1 MRLTL
6 KAPAS
11 KSVSHRAA
19 IAAALAPGSSR
30 LQNLLFSQD
39 LEHTLACL
47 QTLGAKLQ
55 KDQAGV
61 IVEGLV
67 PGRAAAR
74 SQPLELDVGESGTTC
89 RLLTP
94 ISALT
99 GSRVLIQGQG
109 RMHERPIAELANSL
123 QELGCEFQWQEKPG
137 YPPFV
142 LDGQNLHG
150 SQTAISLEQSSQ
162 YLSGLLLMGPMLPQ
176 GLQIRIQGQKA
187 VSWPYVSLTLKVM
200 QDFGCPAQVLLQDAA
215 GRMQESSLQQ
225 MQDIQPGRTL
235 FRVPAGKYQARDYEV
250 EGDWSNASYLLAA
263 GLFLPQGI
271 LVQGLD
277 PDSGQGDRSFLDILT
292 RMGARVSSTAQ
303 GIIAEPGSL
312 QGAQLDMGSCP
323 DLVPTVA
330 VLASL
335 AQGASRISNVA
346 HLRLKESDRLQA
358 LAQEI
363 AKTGAG
369 VELKADGLQI
379 QPVNR
384 LPLERRIEF
393 CTYGD
398 HRLAMSLSLYELA
411 GLSLSLD
418 DPDCVGKSFPEFWT
432 AWKKIKQV
440 LRQDG

>member
-1 MRLTL
+1 
-6 KAPAS
+6 
-11 KSVSHRAA
+11 
-19 IAAALAPGSSR
+19 
-30 LQNLLFSQD
+30 
-39 LEHTLACL
+39 
-47 QTLGAKLQ
+47 
-55 KDQAGV
+55 
-61 IVEGLV
+61 
-67 PGRAAAR
+67 
-74 SQPLELDVGESGTTC
+74 
-89 RLLTP
+89 
-94 ISALT
+94 
-99 GSRVLIQGQG
+99 
-109 RMHERPIAELANSL
+109 
-123 QELGCEFQWQEKPG
+123 
-137 YPPFV
+137 
-142 LDGQNLHG
+142 
-150 SQTAISLEQSSQ
+150 
-162 YLSGLLLMGPMLPQ
+162 
-176 GLQIRIQGQKA
+176 
-187 VSWPYVSLTLKVM
+187 
-200 QDFGCPAQVLLQDAA
+200 
-215 GRMQESSLQQ
+215 
-225 MQDIQPGRTL
+225 MQDIQPGRTI
-235 FRVPAGKYQARDYEV
+235 FRVPAGKYQARNYEV

-277 PDSGQGDRSFLDILT
+277 PSSGQGDRSFLEILT
-292 RMGARVSSTAQ
+292 RMGARFSSTAQ